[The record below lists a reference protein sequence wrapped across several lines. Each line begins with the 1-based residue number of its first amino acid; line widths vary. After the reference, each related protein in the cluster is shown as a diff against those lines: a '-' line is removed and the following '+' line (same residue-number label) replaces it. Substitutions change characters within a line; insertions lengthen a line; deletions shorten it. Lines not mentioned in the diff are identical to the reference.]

1 MSFGIPVRN
10 GLAIGLL
17 ASTTL
22 SSWRGLSP
30 ALALDFLQ
38 PYLDSRITFSRG
50 TNATLVDSTGNIT
63 YAPAN
68 LVQRSEEFTNAY
80 WIKLDVTATADVTT
94 APNGTATADK
104 FIATNTASTRR
115 LLYANVTLSAGLN
128 IFSFYAKAS
137 EYSLVRT
144 VDSAGGSR
152 WFASFD
158 LTSGTVVGGT
168 TGGAQFVSA
177 SISAVGDGWYRC
189 WVVFNAAAG
198 AGAIGMVGYPA
209 GATLDQFGV
218 LYAGNG
224 VSGTFF
230 WGAQLEQVTYQTTP
244 GTYNLTTSA
253 LYYGPRFDYDPVTLA
268 PRGLLIE
275 EARTNLLTYSAEFDN
290 AAWTKGGSTVTANA
304 TVSPDGT
311 TNADKLA
318 EDATTG
324 THGATSAV
332 VSKSAVATTY
342 TYTIYV
348 KAAERSAIQMRIAD
362 AAVSANRVICD
373 ANLSAQTVAASVG
386 GTFTNASA
394 TITVAGNGWFRV
406 SLTGTTSTETS
417 IFCIA
422 FVANPTGTIS
432 YAGTAGSGVF
442 LYGAQL
448 EAGAFATSY
457 IPTVASTVT
466 RNADIAQ
473 MTGANFSSWYN
484 QTEGTF
490 VAQYDSYLVD
500 TSTRNAL
507 SAYAS
512 GATSN
517 NILLLNAVQ
526 RQFQINNAGNQ
537 ADLDGGTPASGV
549 ITKAAGAYKVN
560 DFALSLNGGTVVT
573 DTLGTIPTV
582 DTLAIGVS
590 SLLLTPVNG
599 HVRTVAYYNTRLPDT
614 QLRVLST

>member
-22 SSWRGLSP
+22 SSRRGLSP
-30 ALALDFLQ
+30 ALFLDFLQ

-50 TNATLVDSTGNIT
+50 TGATRVNASG
-63 YAPAN
+63 
-68 LVQRSEEFTNAY
+68 
-80 WIKLDVTATADVTT
+80 
-94 APNGTATADK
+94 
-104 FIATNTASTRR
+104 FI
-115 LLYANVTLSAGLN
+115 
-128 IFSFYAKAS
+128 
-137 EYSLVRT
+137 E
-144 VDSAGGSR
+144 
-152 WFASFD
+152 
-158 LTSGTVVGGT
+158 
-168 TGGAQFVSA
+168 
-177 SISAVGDGWYRC
+177 
-189 WVVFNAAAG
+189 
-198 AGAIGMVGYPA
+198 MVGN
-209 GATLDQFGV
+209 T
-218 LYAGNG
+218 
-224 VSGTFF
+224 
-230 WGAQLEQVTYQTTP
+230 E
-244 GTYNLTTSA
+244 
-253 LYYGPRFDYDPVTLA
+253 PRFDYDPVTLA

-275 EARTNLLTYSAEFDN
+275 EARTNLLTYSEQFDN

-304 TVSPDGT
+304 TASPDGT

-324 THGATSAV
+324 THGTTSAV

-432 YAGTAGSGVF
+432 YAGTAGSGLF

-457 IPTVASTVT
+457 IPTVASTVS
-466 RNADIAQ
+466 RSADVAT
-473 MTGANFSSWYN
+473 MTGTNFSTWYN

-490 VAQYDSYLVD
+490 VTDFG
-500 TSTRNAL
+500 AL
-507 SAYAS
+507 GGVSAR
-512 GATSN
+512 
-517 NILLLNAVQ
+517 LLTVSDGT
-526 RQFQINNAGNQ
+526 INNQIWMQTGALTQ
-537 ADLDGGTPASGV
+537 AMLQVYT
-549 ITKAAGAYKVN
+549 AGAFVAQIIPANVTTGPAKFASAIKAN
-560 DFALSLNGGTVVT
+560 DFAASVNGGAVGT
-573 DTLGTIPTV
+573 DTSGALATYDRMGIGTNFNGTSGF
-582 DTLAIGVS
+582 T
-590 SLLLTPVNG
+590 NG
-599 HVRTVAYYNTRLPDT
+599 HIRAIAYYNTRLPNT
-614 QLRVLST
+614 QLQTLTAPSLASPLALDFISPTYTVGY